1 MPIIK
6 ASPAQNW
13 FFPVNPLLGIGL
25 KVVSA
30 LFFTLMAAGI
40 KSVGQNFPTGEIVFF
55 RSFFTILPLVIWLGL
70 RREIVASMRT
80 TNVSG
85 HIKRGLIG
93 GSGMFL
99 GFAALAKLPLSDA
112 IAIGYI
118 APLLVV
124 VLAAIFLKEKVQA
137 YRWWAVSVGFVGVL
151 IMLTPHVASSALM
164 SGSAS
169 PAMTIGLMFA
179 LAAALCNASTTIEV
193 RKLINT
199 ERTGS
204 IVFYFVVLMST
215 LGLSTIVLGNWVM
228 PSAQEFALF
237 VGIGVMGGIG
247 QILLTISYRHA
258 DTSLIAPFEYTTM
271 IWACLIGWFMF
282 AELPVAAVVF
292 GSGIIIASG
301 VFLVWRQHHHSYAER
316 AARKAAST
324 THTV

>member
-1 MPIIK
+1 M
-6 ASPAQNW
+6 
-13 FFPVNPLLGIGL
+13 NPLLGISL

-40 KSVGQNFPTGEIVFF
+40 KSVGQDFPTGQIVFF
-55 RSFFTILPLVIWLGL
+55 RSFFTILPLIVWLGF

-80 TNVSG
+80 KNIGG

-93 GSGMFL
+93 GCGMFL

-124 VLAAIFLKEKVQA
+124 VLAAIFLREKVQA
-137 YRWWAVSVGFVGVL
+137 YRWLAVSIGFVGVL
-151 IMLTPHVASSALM
+151 VMLTPHVASSALM
-164 SGSAS
+164 SGTASSAV
-169 PAMTIGLMFA
+169 TIGLVFA
-179 LAAALCNASTTIEV
+179 LLGALCNASTTIEV

-204 IVFYFVVLMST
+204 IVFFFVVLMST
-215 LGLSTIVLGNWVM
+215 LGLSTIVLGNWVL
-228 PSAQEFALF
+228 PSPREFALF
-237 VGIGVMGGIG
+237 VAIGVAGGIG
-247 QILLTISYRHA
+247 QILLTMSYRHA

-271 IWACLIGWFMF
+271 IWACLIGWFLF
-282 AELPVAAVVF
+282 AELPVPAVVF

-316 AARKAAST
+316 AARKAAGP